1 MKGDKQMGYRNIY
14 IYLDDEREPFWK
26 IIPDEASVIVCRSY
40 KAAVAAL
47 KQLVIKVGLILFLI

>member
-26 IIPDEASVIVCRSY
+26 IIPDGANVIVCRSY
-40 KAAVAAL
+40 KAAIAAIEAQRL
-47 KQLVIKVGLILFLI
+47 D